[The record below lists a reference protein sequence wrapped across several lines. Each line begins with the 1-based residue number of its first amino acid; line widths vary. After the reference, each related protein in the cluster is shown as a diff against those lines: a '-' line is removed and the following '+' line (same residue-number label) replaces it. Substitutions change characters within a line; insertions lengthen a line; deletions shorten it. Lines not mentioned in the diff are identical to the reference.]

1 MIARGT
7 TWAIVLAGGTGDRF
21 GGAKQYARL
30 GEERLVD
37 LALATVTA
45 VCDGVVLVLPATVA
59 WDGPPVD
66 VIAPAGADRCASV
79 RSGLGR
85 IPQDAEVVVVHQA
98 ANPLATTA
106 TVRRLIERVRAGAQ
120 AAVPGLTP
128 PDVVRRVERGFAVEA
143 LGRDELVLVQVP
155 GAFDA
160 ATLRAAHASGLPAV
174 EDTALVAGVGGSIA
188 VIDGDPGNIHVT
200 NPTDL
205 QIAACLHATTSE
217 PR

>member
-1 MIARGT
+1 MTTRGA

-21 GGAKQYARL
+21 GSAKQFARL

-45 VCDGVVLVLPATVA
+45 VCDGVVLILPADVA

-66 VIAPAGADRCASV
+66 AIAPAGADRCASV
-79 RSGLGR
+79 RSGLAR
-85 IPQDAEVVVVHQA
+85 VPEDAEVVVVHQA
-98 ANPLATTA
+98 ANPLATTT
-106 TVRRLIERVRAGAQ
+106 TVHRLIERVQAGAQ

-128 PDVVRRVERGFAVEA
+128 PDVVRRVDGGFAVED
-143 LGRDELVLVQVP
+143 LGRDDLVLVQVP
-155 GAFDA
+155 CAFDA
-160 ATLRAAHASGLPAV
+160 ATLRTAHASGLPAV

-188 VIDGDPGNIHVT
+188 VIDGDPGNVHVT

-205 QIAACLHATTSE
+205 RIAAYLHATTSE
-217 PR
+217 PT